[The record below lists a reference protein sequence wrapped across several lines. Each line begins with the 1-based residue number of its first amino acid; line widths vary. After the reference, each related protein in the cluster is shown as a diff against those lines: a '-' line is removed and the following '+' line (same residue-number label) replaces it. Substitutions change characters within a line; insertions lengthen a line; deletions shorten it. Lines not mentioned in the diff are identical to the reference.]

1 MEEGETYYPN
11 VPEDRSFEEQK
22 FLLDPRSKGM
32 KKWDGF
38 IAFLLFYTALV
49 TPFEISFLTT
59 DKDNIHLDHVLGLFI
74 FNCIVD
80 VSFLLDI
87 LV

>member
-38 IAFLLFYTALV
+38 IAFLLF
-49 TPFEISFLTT
+49 
-59 DKDNIHLDHVLGLFI
+59 
-74 FNCIVD
+74 
-80 VSFLLDI
+80 
-87 LV
+87 